1 MDYRRLRKNKAIRN
15 YIKETRVHLEDLI
28 YPLFIVEGEN
38 IKQEISAMPGNY
50 HFSIDKLIEEAK
62 ELLEIGIQGV
72 LLFGIPDH
80 KDDMEIGRASC
91 RERVYVSV

>member
-38 IKQEISAMPGNY
+38 IK
-50 HFSIDKLIEEAK
+50 
-62 ELLEIGIQGV
+62 
-72 LLFGIPDH
+72 
-80 KDDMEIGRASC
+80 
-91 RERVYVSV
+91 